1 MPDKIYSRKRIKIF
15 KIEGSKVAK
24 NDIKQKRLKRV
35 LIVCITA
42 IITAFIIIHQLNP
55 VFNAICSERAKAL
68 ATEIINLEASTV
80 FKDISYEDLVNIVKD
95 DERKY

>member
-15 KIEGSKVAK
+15 KIVGSKVAK